1 MNFYNYFCINESK
14 FNKNLNNYILLSICT
29 KNILQKMV
37 NEYNHSEKI
46 SFCKHDLTEELFNE
60 YKSSKYLAVD
70 TEAMGLYHGRDRLC
84 LVQIC
89 NESNL
94 TSCIKIDIG
103 SKKAARIQNL
113 LEDKKIMKIFHFA
126 RFDLATLKYNLSIE
140 TQNIFCTK
148 IASKLARTYTNK
160 HGLKDMINE
169 LLGIELYKSSQS
181 SDWGSEEKLS
191 QDQINYAANDVKYL
205 IKAMEKLTIILKRE
219 KRYEIA
225 QKCFAAIPIHS
236 ELDIQHFINI
246 FEH

>member
-1 MNFYNYFCINESK
+1 
-14 FNKNLNNYILLSICT
+14 
-29 KNILQKMV
+29 MV
-37 NEYNHSEKI
+37 NKDVYSEKI
-46 SFCKHDLTEELFNE
+46 SFCENDLTEKLFNS

-94 TSCIKIDIG
+94 TSCIKIGIE
-103 SKKAARIQNL
+103 SRKAERIQDL
-113 LEDKKIMKIFHFA
+113 LEDIKIMKIFHYA
-126 RFDLATLKYNLSIE
+126 RFDVAALKCNLNID

-160 HGLKDMINE
+160 HGLKDLINE
-169 LLGIELYKSSQS
+169 LLGIELDKSSQS
-181 SDWGSEEKLS
+181 SDWGSKENLS
-191 QDQINYAANDVKYL
+191 EDQINYAANDVRYL
-205 IKAMEKLTIILKRE
+205 IKAMKKLVLILKRE

-225 QKCFAAIPIHS
+225 QKCFNVIPVHS